1 MGRAVKELFQYW
13 SANMDDV
20 LTVRNMLATDV
31 ELVFQWRNDPRV
43 RKYMFDAAPLEPKGH
58 AAWFD
63 KTHQDPLRHLLLVCQ
78 GRRPFGFVQFAMK
91 LCPTVAD
98 WGFYVDPKG
107 PKGQGAL
114 LGAAALDYGFN
125 ALGLHR
131 ICGQVVAHNQRSVI
145 YHERLG
151 FTAEGVW
158 RSHHLSDNGY
168 QDVHLFGLLASEW
181 ENSTG
186 DAISSGNRI

>member
-1 MGRAVKELFQYW
+1 MGPVVKELFQIW
-13 SANMDDV
+13 SASMDDV
-20 LTVRNMLATDV
+20 ITVRHMLATDV

-43 RKYMFDAAPLEPKGH
+43 RQFMFNKAPLDSDAH

-63 KTHQDPLRHLLLVCQ
+63 KTHQDPLRYLLLVCQ
-78 GRRPFGFVQFAMK
+78 GSRPFGFVQFTMK
-91 LCPTVAD
+91 LCPMVAD

-114 LGAAALDYGFN
+114 LGYAALDYGFN

-131 ICGQVVAHNQRSVI
+131 ICGQVITHNQRSVI
-145 YHERLG
+145 FHERLG
-151 FTAEGVW
+151 FTAEGLL
-158 RSHHLSDNGY
+158 RSHHLTNNEY

-181 ENSTG
+181 AHSTS
-186 DAISSGNRI
+186 ASISNGHKV